1 MIGATDQELR
11 TRQGTVDEKGVV
23 VDIGIDRSAV
33 AVAVAAVVVVVVDG
47 SFVHIDLQARNGRV
61 SRVRTGR
68 QSVLRLYH

>member
-1 MIGATDQELR
+1 VIGATDQELR
-11 TRQGTVDEKGVV
+11 TRQGTVDAKGVA
-23 VDIGIDRSAV
+23 VDIGIDRS

-61 SRVRTGR
+61 SRVRTRR